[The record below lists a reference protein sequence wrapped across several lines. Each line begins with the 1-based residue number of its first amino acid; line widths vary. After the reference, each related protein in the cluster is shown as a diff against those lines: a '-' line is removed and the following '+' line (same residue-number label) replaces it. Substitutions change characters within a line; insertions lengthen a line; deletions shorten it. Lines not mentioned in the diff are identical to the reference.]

1 MTEPFL
7 PLTQCKT
14 MQSYEFESLRGDWL
28 MEPKIDGWRIQMDVT
43 PTAVHAWTRTAHD
56 ATGKMPG
63 VEHHLKHLT
72 AGKHSFRLDGEAVYI
87 DEDGVPD
94 YNFTGRCLG
103 SGVDVC
109 VMKQRE
115 VGSLSYFVFDILIL
129 DGEDCRPLALAS
141 RKDLIKDNLSSTGSV
156 ELVLGTEPTYEQHI
170 ANFDQYKEGSVLK
183 DFSSPYMGKRHKSW
197 LKWKEVETV
206 DAKIVGY
213 KRGQGKFEGLV
224 GAIRFE
230 APDGTQGYCSG
241 MDDTTRVWITDHRR
255 ELLGSIIE
263 VKHFG
268 KLVDGYRHPQFMRFR
283 EDKV

>member
-1 MTEPFL
+1 M
-7 PLTQCKT
+7 PLNACKV
-14 MQSYEFESLRGDWL
+14 MQSYEFEGLRGDWL
-28 MEPKIDGWRIQMDVT
+28 MEPKIDGWRMEMHVAPNRVQ
-43 PTAVHAWTRTAHD
+43 AWTRTAHD

-63 VEHHLKHLT
+63 VEHHLKHL
-72 AGKHSFRLDGEAVYI
+72 AGTGSHEMRLDGEAVYV

-94 YNFTGRCLG
+94 YNFTGRCLL
-103 SGVDVC
+103 SSVDVC

-115 VGSLSYFVFDILIL
+115 VGSLTYFVFDILML
-129 DGEDCRPLALAS
+129 DGEDLRPLPLDR
-141 RKDLIKDNLSSTGSV
+141 RKDILKGTLSATGNV
-156 ELVLGTEPTYEQHI
+156 EVVLGDEPTYEQHV

-183 DFSSPYMGKRHKSW
+183 DLSAPYVGRRHKSW
-197 LKWKEVETV
+197 LKWKEVESV
-206 DAKIVGY
+206 DAKIVGF
-213 KRGQGKFEGLV
+213 KRGQGKYEGLV

-255 ELLGSIIE
+255 ELIGKIIE

-268 KLVDGYRHPQFMRFR
+268 KLVDGFRHPQFMRFR